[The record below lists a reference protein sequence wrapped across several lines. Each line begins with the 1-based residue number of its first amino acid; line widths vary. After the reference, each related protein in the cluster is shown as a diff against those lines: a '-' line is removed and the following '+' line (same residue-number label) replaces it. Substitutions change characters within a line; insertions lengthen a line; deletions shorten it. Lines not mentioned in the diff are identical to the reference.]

1 MKRIVILASGSGSN
15 AENIIEYF
23 RENPGIGVIAVLS
36 NKPAAGVFERCDR
49 LEVPA
54 YYFSAAAF
62 KSPDGLLRLL
72 KGLEPDLI
80 VLAGFLWKMPPHIL
94 EAFPNG
100 IVNIHP
106 ALLPK
111 YGGKGMYGER
121 VHRAVVENGEGE
133 TGISIHYVNRDY
145 DQGAIIFQAKVPVEP
160 GDSPQTV
167 AQKVHALEYEHFPKI
182 IEKLLS

>member
-15 AENIIEYF
+15 AENIIEHF
-23 RENPGIGVIAVLS
+23 RENPGIGVVAVLA
-36 NKPAAGVFERCDR
+36 NKPMAGVLERCDR

-54 YYFSAAAF
+54 YYFNAAAF
-62 KSPDGLLRLL
+62 MAPDGLLRMLR
-72 KGLEPDLI
+72 GLEPDLI
-80 VLAGFLWKMPPHIL
+80 VLAGFLLKMPPHIL
-94 EAFPNG
+94 EAFPDG

-121 VHRAVVENGEGE
+121 VHRAVVENGERE
-133 TGISIHYVNRDY
+133 TGISIHYVNQEY
-145 DQGAIIFQAKVPVEP
+145 DQGAIIFQAKVPVGP
-160 GDSPQTV
+160 GDDPQSV
-167 AQKVHALEYEHFPKI
+167 AKRVHGLEYDHFPKI